1 MQKRFCALNNYWNLR
16 SIFCARKELI
26 YRRIS
31 TKFSKFSSAI
41 RVRLYSCMCV
51 HEREKR
57 LSTPGVYNRGF
68 DKRLTYFIAPRSTWF
83 SDWKKVR
90 YFLVQCTRAKFI
102 YTRCW
107 QQGFWQVPQVFD
119 GAPFD
124 LDFQIGRKSKFLV
137 SCESWTPVVRTRGV
151 FLKFAFVVC
160 DVGWG
165 CDPTHVLEYTMV
177 VD

>member
-68 DKRLTYFIAPRSTWF
+68 DMRLTYFIAPRSTWF

-90 YFLVQCTRAKFI
+90 YFLAQFTRAKFI

-137 SCESWTPVVRTRGV
+137 SCESWPLSSGREG
-151 FLKFAFVVC
+151 FF
-160 DVGWG
+160 
-165 CDPTHVLEYTMV
+165 
-177 VD
+177 